1 MSSVSLEQII
11 FEATG
16 ERHEAR
22 QFVFEIE
29 IREERRRDKRRIPRK
44 IRRPNREP
52 KDA

>member
-1 MSSVSLEQII
+1 MSSISLEQII

-22 QFVFEIE
+22 QFVFEVE
-29 IREERRRDKRRIPRK
+29 IREERRRERRRIPRK
-44 IRRPNREP
+44 IRRPRRED

>member
-1 MSSVSLEQII
+1 VSSVSLEQII